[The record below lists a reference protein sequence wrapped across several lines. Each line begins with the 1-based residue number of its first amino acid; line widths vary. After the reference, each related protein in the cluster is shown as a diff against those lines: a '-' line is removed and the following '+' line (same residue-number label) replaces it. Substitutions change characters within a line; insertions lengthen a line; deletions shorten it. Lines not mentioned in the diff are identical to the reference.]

1 MIRFFKYL
9 FGFLY
14 SISAKLCKETSL
26 ILGIQNKCVHAI
38 SLMSLLWRSFCHS
51 CTNWH
56 YSFWPPLFCLLQ
68 CLLFFRT
75 VITIV
80 KLNGLYY
87 YLLLK
92 NYFLHSLEAKTKL
105 GNTDMLCQRCH
116 LEDLCLSILCWSY
129 SHRQTSDPASLLTYF
144 TDTLHLL
151 CKESFLS
158 FILFFNQYFQKAL
171 LSQSMFS
178 IVILQALFSVDTSV
192 WHYGKKNKLLF
203 WYYIFHIYHYSYSN
217 AKSYIC
223 KCRVYLFKWIRCWCY
238 FNDVYLICTSSIYQT
253 IKQIK
258 IDYIASWNKCLWKLA
273 SKETK
278 DN

>member
-56 YSFWPPLFCLLQ
+56 YSFWSPLFCLLQ

-158 FILFFNQYFQKAL
+158 FILFLISIFKRLSFHNPCLALLFYKHYFQWIPLFGIMVKKTNYCFDIIFFIFTIILTAMQRVISANVGYIYL
-171 LSQSMFS
+171 NGLDADATLMMFIWFVRPPS
-178 IVILQALFSVDTSV
+178 I
-192 WHYGKKNKLLF
+192 
-203 WYYIFHIYHYSYSN
+203 
-217 AKSYIC
+217 
-223 KCRVYLFKWIRCWCY
+223 RP
-238 FNDVYLICTSSIYQT
+238 
-253 IKQIK
+253 
-258 IDYIASWNKCLWKLA
+258 
-273 SKETK
+273 
-278 DN
+278 

>member
-26 ILGIQNKCVHAI
+26 ILGIQNKCIHAI

-56 YSFWPPLFCLLQ
+56 YSFWSPLFCLLQ

-92 NYFLHSLEAKTKL
+92 NYFFHSLEAKTKL

-116 LEDLCLSILCWSY
+116 LEDLCLVSYADHILIDKPLILPLFLHISQTHCIFYAKKVFYHSSFFFFLISIFKRLSFHNPCLALLFYKHCFQWIPLFGIMVKKQIIVLILYFSY
-129 SHRQTSDPASLLTYF
+129 LPLFLQQ
-144 TDTLHLL
+144 
-151 CKESFLS
+151 CKEL
-158 FILFFNQYFQKAL
+158 Y
-171 LSQSMFS
+171 
-178 IVILQALFSVDTSV
+178 LQM
-192 WHYGKKNKLLF
+192 
-203 WYYIFHIYHYSYSN
+203 
-217 AKSYIC
+217 
-223 KCRVYLFKWIRCWCY
+223 
-238 FNDVYLICTSSIYQT
+238 
-253 IKQIK
+253 
-258 IDYIASWNKCLWKLA
+258 
-273 SKETK
+273 
-278 DN
+278 